1 MKKMKETE
9 WKKIVY
15 VIFYC
20 LLIIFFL
27 WKFGHPAVV
36 KYISNE
42 VFLKISTSPADR
54 TRIEKI
60 PLPAITFCASEVS
73 SVISQV
79 ILTVTNL
86 SRIKLILRRSKTSVP
101 YN

>member
-1 MKKMKETE
+1 MRETQ

-15 VIFYC
+15 IIFYC
-20 LLIIFFL
+20 ILIIFFL

-54 TRIEKI
+54 SRIEKI
-60 PLPAITFCASEVS
+60 SLPAITFCASEVS
-73 SVISQV
+73 SVNSQV
-79 ILTVTNL
+79 ILKTNNPHINSL
-86 SRIKLILRRSKTSVP
+86 
-101 YN
+101 

>member
-1 MKKMKETE
+1 MRETQ
-9 WKKIVY
+9 WKKVVY

-20 LLIIFFL
+20 ILIIFFL

-54 TRIEKI
+54 SQIEKI
-60 PLPAITFCASEVS
+60 PLPAVTFCASEVS

-79 ILTVTNL
+79 ILTTRL
-86 SRIKLILRRSKTSVP
+86 LDSPRPFLDSSES
-101 YN
+101 